1 MPVADESIEAL
12 SDVLKTLLDNEPDVP
27 DDVLINPKQFIKQVA
42 TQEEDSSDLKRK
54 RNAPANEVCDTLI
67 AMFQGNL
74 LFDPASNIF
83 YLYEREANG
92 LWTGLSEAEMK
103 SELFQRL
110 DLLKDAALPRGFGPN
125 TINDQYTLLSQ
136 RLQNDE
142 WNPYKNLIL
151 FRNGVFNTD
160 TEEFE
165 GFKREHYINR
175 SLPYEY
181 DPNATCEPIIRWLK
195 WTQHND
201 WERVQLLRAWMRAVL
216 TSSDKIQ
223 RFLEI
228 VGPGKS
234 GKSTFANLC
243 HALVG
248 FDNAAVST
256 MERLEK
262 NRFETSKLV
271 GKKLLLFNDVERYGG
286 NVSMLKALTGGDLI
300 NSEHKYKQSEATFK
314 FDGLIII
321 TANEP
326 IQTTDPSSGLF
337 RRRLT
342 IPFDRPFT
350 GNAQQQKVLINCD
363 RHLTTGEFSKFMP
376 GLVNWILQMSE
387 EDMRSY
393 LLQTKEKVAY
403 FQKFTTQQNTR
414 ANPIMDWLHNN
425 IVFDNNCMS
434 YIGDC
439 KPAAKDSRTYYHY
452 AESRLY
458 ANYGEFCR
466 NNNVNMMSR
475 ARFESLL
482 LDILNHQL
490 NLNIYKGNKRTV
502 QLFNIR
508 IRNYETDAS
517 YPSIVDLSQDVNKY
531 RDFYGN
537 IQIEHK
543 VKNTNDEAQDPMVG

>member
-1 MPVADESIEAL
+1 
-12 SDVLKTLLDNEPDVP
+12 
-27 DDVLINPKQFIKQVA
+27 
-42 TQEEDSSDLKRK
+42 
-54 RNAPANEVCDTLI
+54 
-67 AMFQGNL
+67 
-74 LFDPASNIF
+74 
-83 YLYEREANG
+83 
-92 LWTGLSEAEMK
+92 
-103 SELFQRL
+103 
-110 DLLKDAALPRGFGPN
+110 
-125 TINDQYTLLSQ
+125 
-136 RLQNDE
+136 
-142 WNPYKNLIL
+142 
-151 FRNGVFNTD
+151 
-160 TEEFE
+160 
-165 GFKREHYINR
+165 
-175 SLPYEY
+175 
-181 DPNATCEPIIRWLK
+181 
-195 WTQHND
+195 
-201 WERVQLLRAWMRAVL
+201 
-216 TSSDKIQ
+216 
-223 RFLEI
+223 
-228 VGPGKS
+228 
-234 GKSTFANLC
+234 
-243 HALVG
+243 
-248 FDNAAVST
+248 
-256 MERLEK
+256 
-262 NRFETSKLV
+262 
-271 GKKLLLFNDVERYGG
+271 
-286 NVSMLKALTGGDLI
+286 MLKALTGGDLI

-393 LLQTKEKVAY
+393 LLQTKERVAY
-403 FQKFTTQQNTR
+403 FQKFTTQQNIR
-414 ANPIMDWLHNN
+414 ANPIIDWLHTN

-439 KPAAKDSRTYYHY
+439 KPAAKDARTFYHY

-475 ARFESLL
+475 ARFENLL

-490 NLNIYKGNKRTV
+490 NLNVYKGKKRTI

-543 VKNTNDEAQDPMVG
+543 VKHTNDEAQDPMVG